1 MLKQTTSSTFKEE
14 TEDSSVYSVDQQQ
27 DANGQEAATPG
38 SSRTSRAGEPRC
50 KRPCPWGCEDGD
62 GSEVEPWGSWSRR
75 TIIDY
80 TRRVGATGSRMHLL
94 KSRKSRSDVSWD
106 ENGTTCTHVEVRLED
121 VEFSP
126 RSLSSPSGLRL
137 CLPLSRTRLGG
148 WFLATMPLIM
158 VLTRTPASP
167 SKATHPKEMPRG

>member
-1 MLKQTTSSTFKEE
+1 MLKQTTASTFKEE

-38 SSRTSRAGEPRC
+38 SSRTSRVGEPRC
-50 KRPCPWGCEDGD
+50 TRPCPWGCEDGN

-80 TRRVGATGSRMHLL
+80 IQRVGATGSRMHLL

-106 ENGTTCTHVEVRLED
+106 ENGTTWAHVEVRLED
-121 VEFSP
+121 VGKLFSNP
-126 RSLSSPSGLRL
+126 KWLLS
-137 CLPLSRTRLGG
+137 
-148 WFLATMPLIM
+148 
-158 VLTRTPASP
+158 V
-167 SKATHPKEMPRG
+167 